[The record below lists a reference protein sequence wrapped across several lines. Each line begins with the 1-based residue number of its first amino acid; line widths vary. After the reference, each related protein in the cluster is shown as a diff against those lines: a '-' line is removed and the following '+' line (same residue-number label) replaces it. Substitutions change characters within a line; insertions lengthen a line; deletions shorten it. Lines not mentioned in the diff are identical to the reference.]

1 MRVIAANPRI
11 GRIYRGAEPET
22 WRAPYGQQFIYYR
35 VDGDT
40 LLIVRVLH
48 QRMLQE
54 ARLT

>member
-1 MRVIAANPRI
+1 MTAIAAIPRI
-11 GRIYRGAEPET
+11 GRLYPGATPET
-22 WRAPYGQQFIYYR
+22 WRATSGQHFIYYR
-35 VDGDT
+35 MEGEV